1 MKYCHDEVAAKDH
14 GVGDDDH
21 GGEAEV
27 DEAGDELV
35 EESDD
40 EEQREDPAG
49 EENNPSLDFLV
60 PKSGRESEDKDGEG
74 DDDRG
79 NVRLEASY
87 LGNNR

>member
-1 MKYCHDEVAAKDH
+1 MKYRHDEVAAKDH

-40 EEQREDPAG
+40 EEKREDPAG
-49 EENNPSLDFLV
+49 EENHPCLDFLV
-60 PKSGRESEDKDGEG
+60 PKSGRESEDKDGER